1 MADALSVLNG
11 FLQSLQLNF
20 SNPVGLVINL
30 ILSTIVGGIVILIV
44 AELFAKKFSEE
55 IKAVN
60 AFLLVLVASLIQLL
74 GIVPLLGQFLIMVPM
89 VGLLLVALPVI
100 VWIVLVKV
108 FFRKMRILH
117 AVLLGV
123 VCYFLTLYVI
133 PVLVGMVSG
142 FIPL

>member
-60 AFLLVLVASLIQLL
+60 AFILVLVASLVQLL
-74 GIVPLLGQFLIMVPM
+74 GIVPLLGQFLIMLPM
-89 VGLLLVALPVI
+89 VGLLLVVLPVI
-100 VWIVLVKV
+100 VWIVLVKI
-108 FFRKMRILH
+108 FFSKLHILH
-117 AVLLGV
+117 AALLGV

-133 PVLVGMVSG
+133 PILVSMVSG
-142 FIPL
+142 FVPL